1 MGMKALVGS
10 ALSRSVSSAVAMARD
25 LFRDT
30 VEESL
35 RDVGRWVKGMA
46 LRYGIGAAIALTGLV
61 LLGHGLAG
69 LLAAAGLPGYAGYL
83 IVAAVLGI
91 AAAVLFKTGSARP
104 THRST
109 PHPDRGLTIRI
120 VSSRRN
126 GASTRR
132 RTARVHRTGRRRG
145 ASRRV
150 VFTSRI
156 RTP

>member
-1 MGMKALVGS
+1 MGMKALVDS

-46 LRYGIGAAIALTGLV
+46 LRYGIGGAIALTGLV

-69 LLAAAGLPGYAGYL
+69 LLAAAGLPDYAGYL
-83 IVAAVLGI
+83 IVAAVAGI
-91 AAAVLFKTGSARP
+91 AAAVLFKTGSSPAAR
-104 THRST
+104 RSK
-109 PHPDRGLTIRI
+109 PHPDRGVTIRI

-132 RTARVHRTGRRRG
+132 TARIRRTARRRG

-150 VFTSRI
+150 VFSSRI